1 MRTGW
6 VCRAPLPRCCSDFPR
21 LSRPPCWG
29 RRRAPRLNRT
39 GRAAKPPRPIN
50 PGGGRASPRAP
61 PPTASPAR
69 PSRLSPL
76 RGPRACP
83 CPGSAR
89 GTPGCRRERGGF
101 KGRPLPPLRPRPYR
115 PGGPARPLPSAGSRR
130 EEAAGEG
137 PKPPPAPGCSR
148 APGALR
154 VRDLNSFNPK

>member
-1 MRTGW
+1 M

-29 RRRAPRLNRT
+29 RRRALRLNRT

-76 RGPRACP
+76 RGA
-83 CPGSAR
+83 PGL
-89 GTPGCRRERGGF
+89 
-101 KGRPLPPLRPRPYR
+101 PLPRLCPRDALVPEGAGTFQR
-115 PGGPARPLPSAGSRR
+115 SPS
-130 EEAAGEG
+130 
-137 PKPPPAPGCSR
+137 PPAPPPSLSAGRPSPAAAFSGEQAGGGSGGRTKAASC
-148 APGALR
+148 PGLQPGSGGAEGPG
-154 VRDLNSFNPK
+154 PKQL